1 MAIVFTLLV
10 CMSLCLP
17 GNIQWVADTTRGVV
31 FEPVLEDFRE

>member
-17 GNIQWVADTTRGVV
+17 GNIQWVAATTRGMV
-31 FEPVLEDFRE
+31 FVHVLEDSRK